1 MDAILTFIVR
11 SAGGGTIL
19 LSLGA
24 LAGWSTS
31 TVAVSENPSGHLPM
45 ASVSA
50 FLFLLCGVGLL
61 SRERGWPR
69 LALVSSGLVV
79 MLCCLLLVQ
88 SELHGAGGMNHLR
101 QAQGLRESAFSF
113 DSLEPNVM
121 VSFLLTALALL
132 LNHKGTRQRWFPPLV
147 GLLGSAV
154 MALGIL
160 ALWGYWSETASALDG
175 ALGFLLLG
183 IGIGALAWRDET
195 RARGE
200 IPSWLTDL
208 ISVAVLSVTLLL
220 WQELRAQEQEAIA
233 YSVNRQAEEIV
244 GELTDRVKTRIGT
257 LMSMKK
263 WWEQKEVFAQA
274 EWESYVSVNL
284 QYSSGFQAIA
294 WVDRSLQVIG
304 VVPLQNNEALLGL
317 DIGRLNQLVP
327 ALHLAHEQHDVAFSR
342 SIELAQGGKSF
353 VVFVPLFSGETFVGI
368 LGGVFHY
375 QALFDELLQH
385 TASSFTIRMFEG
397 SEEIYHRASM
407 EEESSGPWRQERLL
421 QLPGVSWRVQVAPT
435 SALLASMQSS
445 LPGMTFITG
454 LITTLLLS
462 LVGASLQRVKQHA
475 RASETINHEL
485 AREIDER
492 LKTEAEL
499 REVRDQ
505 LELRVQ
511 HRTEELTALYD
522 ELRLTQQAVLQ
533 QERLRALG
541 QMASGIAH
549 DINNAISPSLLYVES
564 LMLSEPG
571 LSAEAQEY
579 LAIVRRT
586 LGDVAQTIARL
597 REFYRN
603 PEANVERLPINLN
616 EVVQTAVELT
626 RARWRDLSQQHGI
639 SIAVQPL
646 LEEQLPAVMGTES
659 ELREALINLIFNA
672 IDAMPNGGRL
682 SIRTQA
688 TPTSVIVKIIDTGI
702 GMDEKTRQRC
712 LEPFYTTK
720 GERGTGLGLAMV
732 YGTLQRHAARID
744 IASEIGYG
752 TTIRLTFLLPH
763 PTSECTLP
771 QDLGVVVTLP
781 PLKIL
786 VVDDDPLLRQ
796 SLRDILRVDGHEVV
810 VADGGE
816 AGSDAFRTALDER
829 AFHVVITDLG
839 MPKIDGREL
848 ARRVKAQSPTTPVV
862 LLTGW
867 GRQMASEGEFPS
879 YVDYL
884 LSKPP
889 TIEALRKTLMV
900 VSVHDEK
907 ERIPNGVA

>member
-1 MDAILTFIVR
+1 MEAILTFIVR

-24 LAGWSTS
+24 LAGWSAS
-31 TVAVSENPSGHLPM
+31 TIAAGGNPASHLPLAAVSVFP
-45 ASVSA
+45 
-50 FLFLLCGVGLL
+50 FLLCGVGLL
-61 SRERGWPR
+61 ASERGWPR
-69 LALVSSGLVV
+69 LTLVSSGLVIE
-79 MLCCLLLVQ
+79 LCCFLLVQ
-88 SELHGAGGMNHLR
+88 SELQSAGGMARVSPTQDLR
-101 QAQGLRESAFSF
+101 GSAFYL
-113 DSLEPNVM
+113 DRLEPNVM
-121 VSFLLTALALL
+121 VSFFLTALALL
-132 LNHKGTRQRWFPPLV
+132 LHHKDNRRSWFPPLV
-147 GLLGSAV
+147 GLVGSTV

-160 ALWGYWSETASALDG
+160 ALWGFWSEPASAPDS

-183 IGIGALAWRDET
+183 IGIGALAWRDE
-195 RARGE
+195 ARESGE

-208 ISVAVLSVTLLL
+208 ISVAVLSVALLL
-220 WQELRAQEQEAIA
+220 WRELRDQEQKAIEQ
-233 YSVNRQAEEIV
+233 SVNRQSEEVV
-244 GELTDRVKTRIGT
+244 GELAAQVKSRIGV
-257 LMSMKK
+257 LMSMGK
-263 WWEQKEVFAQA
+263 WWEQKDVFDQA

-284 QYSSGFQAIA
+284 QYSSGFQAVS
-294 WVDRSLQVIG
+294 WVDQSLRVIG
-304 VVPLQNNEALLGL
+304 VVPLQNNEALLHL
-317 DIGRLNQLVP
+317 DIGRLNRLVP
-327 ALHLAHEQHDVAFSR
+327 ALHLAYEQHDIAFSR
-342 SIELAQGGKSF
+342 SIEFVQGKKSF
-353 VVFVPLFSGETFVGI
+353 VACVPLFSGETFIGI
-368 LGGVFHY
+368 MGGVFHY
-375 QALFDELLQH
+375 QALFDLLLQR
-385 TASSFTIRMFEG
+385 TASGFTIRILEG
-397 SEEIYHRASM
+397 NEEIYHRASV
-407 EEESSGPWRQERLL
+407 EAESARQWHQERLL

-435 SALLASMQSS
+435 PTLLASMQSS
-445 LPGMTFITG
+445 LPGMTFATG

-462 LVGASLQRVKQHA
+462 LVGTSLQRVKQHA
-475 RASETINHEL
+475 RASEVVNHEL

-511 HRTEELTALYD
+511 QRTEELKALYD
-522 ELRLTQQAVLQ
+522 ELKLTQQAALQ

-549 DINNAISPSLLYVES
+549 DINNAISPAMLYVES
-564 LMLSEPG
+564 LLLSEPD

-603 PEANVERLPINLN
+603 PEANIERSPVNLN

-626 RARWRDLSQQHGI
+626 RARWRDLSQQHGV

-646 LEEQLPAVMGTES
+646 LEEHLPAVMGTES

-688 TPTSVIVKIIDTGI
+688 TPSSVIVKVIDTGI
-702 GMDEKTRQRC
+702 GMDAETCQRC
-712 LEPFYTTK
+712 LDPFYTTK

-732 YGTLQRHAARID
+732 YGTLQRHSARID
-744 IASEIGYG
+744 MASAVGYG
-752 TTIRLTFLLPH
+752 TTIRLTFPLPH
-763 PTSECTLP
+763 PTSV
-771 QDLGVVVTLP
+771 GVVSEGLGAEIIPP

-796 SLRDILRVDGHEVV
+796 SLGDILRVDGHEVV

-816 AGSDAFRTALDER
+816 AGSEAFCAALNDR
-829 AFHVVITDLG
+829 AFNVVITDLG
-839 MPKIDGREL
+839 MPKVDGQEL

-867 GRQMASEGEFPS
+867 GRQMASEGNSPP

-889 TIEALRKTLMV
+889 TIEALRKTLV
-900 VSVHDEK
+900 FVSAHDEE
-907 ERIPNGVA
+907 ERILHVVT